1 MEGMV
6 SQMLKEL
13 TAIYSTRYAAIQHK
27 KAQNERPECVCL
39 EQQQRK
45 LLLGHLYSTARQR
58 QPPLAMPRPLL
69 PLLLPVLLVLPPRQ
83 LP

>member
-1 MEGMV
+1 
-6 SQMLKEL
+6 
-13 TAIYSTRYAAIQHK
+13 
-27 KAQNERPECVCL
+27 VCL

-58 QPPLAMPRPLL
+58 QPPLALPQPLL